1 MQMFKSL
8 EDLLESTMK
17 KEHEATTKTKEA
29 IRLTKF
35 TILNL
40 LFEKKYFFETKK
52 LIPILNFFPFR

>member
-1 MQMFKSL
+1 
-8 EDLLESTMK
+8 MK

-29 IRLTKF
+29 IKLTKF

-52 LIPILNFFPFR
+52 LIPILNFFPFRQQRGVFYRIFSCF